1 MPAKPESR
9 LYQRLRDNLSGSD
22 CHITRI
28 ESRVGLGIP
37 DCLIAFKRSGE
48 FVMLELKVVSRGL
61 KVALSPHQVAFHL
74 KHSDMR
80 CPTFILVLYSPTGK
94 RKEAELLLYRGDQV
108 MDVHKLGVQAAPLAR
123 WPWLAVPWQM
133 VKHCL
138 LTGEGFEE

>member
-1 MPAKPESR
+1 
-9 LYQRLRDNLSGSD
+9 
-22 CHITRI
+22 
-28 ESRVGLGIP
+28 
-37 DCLIAFKRSGE
+37 
-48 FVMLELKVVSRGL
+48 MLELKVVSRGL

-138 LTGEGFEE
+138 LTGEGLEE